1 MTLPQLIIELEH
13 LVNRCGSQ
21 KALAERLNV
30 SQAYLSDVLSGR
42 REPGDKILAPLGL
55 TRVVTYQKM

>member
-1 MTLPQLIIELEH
+1 MTLPQLIVELER

-42 REPGDKILAPLGL
+42 REPGDKILAPLG
-55 TRVVTYQKM
+55 